1 MKGKHKVTTVGKKCK
16 LTRRQIREKAV
27 QTLYQLLEPRE
38 DVTLESALAFSL
50 KAGNDPEVGFE
61 DVEDTYLTEAVTG
74 VTTHSNT
81 LDEHIASLLS
91 DGWTINRLAKIDL
104 TILRLAMYEILFV
117 ENSVVPPQ
125 VAVDEAIELSKF
137 FSDGKSTNFVAGV
150 LSKFISDKV

>member
-1 MKGKHKVTTVGKKCK
+1 MTIVGKKCK

-38 DVTLESALAFSL
+38 DVTLESALAFSM

-61 DVEDTYLTEAVTG
+61 DVKDTYLTEVVTG
-74 VTTHSNT
+74 VTTHTDT
-81 LDEHIASLLS
+81 LDEHITSLLS

-104 TILRLAMYEILFV
+104 TILRLAMYEVLFV
-117 ENSVVPPQ
+117 DNAVVPPQ

-137 FSDGKSTNFVAGV
+137 FSDGKSTNFIAGV